1 MLARVVRS
9 VGIALFVAMPLLAQ
23 SAPKKSSRAKAVAGK
38 IVDTA
43 ATSVATMAADSLL
56 GTRGAAMTQ
65 ALSAAQMA
73 QMVQAAQLAAG
84 TLPNCAAGTIPVPVV
99 VGGPSPTGAGGV
111 ASAASALGSIPSV
124 PTPGGLLVGVAKK
137 KLFGFGK
144 KKDTTQAAAASAP
157 AAAATVNAVAGRAQY
172 QCMTVEQ
179 AQAYSQAAS
188 NGANASMMS
197 ALAGSAANAAGN
209 QAAANAQKDVMK
221 TAAATALAVS
231 PAGMMVTGAAA
242 AAPTAGRALHALGSR
257 FGRGGQNKE
266 GMQKDLAKG
275 RLELGSIKFAMGSDA
290 PAEGFE
296 QTLATLVEA
305 LQGSTNHYVLV
316 VPAERDDRGN
326 VDAELAQRR
335 TARLAMHLALGG
347 VSDAVLTTGDPTQPN
362 GNKPPK
368 VGDAR
373 PVILRAASQP

>member
-1 MLARVVRS
+1 MFARVVRS
-9 VGIALFVAMPLLAQ
+9 VGIALLVATPLLAQ
-23 SAPKKSSRAKAVAGK
+23 SAQKKPSRAKAVAGK

-43 ATSVATMAADSLL
+43 ATSAATMAADSLL

-65 ALSAAQMA
+65 ALSAAQLA
-73 QMVQAAQLAAG
+73 QVAQAAQLAAG
-84 TLPNCAAGTIPVPVV
+84 TLPNCAAGTIPVPVA
-99 VGGPSPTGAGGV
+99 VGGPSPTGAGAV

-137 KLFGFGK
+137 KLFGFGR
-144 KKDTTQAAAASAP
+144 KKDTTQTTAASAP
-157 AAAATVNAVAGRAQY
+157 AAAAAATVNAAAGRAQY

-188 NGANASMMS
+188 NGANAAMMS

-221 TAAATALAVS
+221 TAAATALAGS
-231 PAGMMVTGAAA
+231 PAGMMMTGAAA
-242 AAPTAGRALHALGSR
+242 AAPTAGKALHALGSR

-275 RLELGSIKFAMGSDA
+275 RLELGSIKFAPGSDA

-296 QTLATLVEA
+296 QTLATL
-305 LQGSTNHYVLV
+305 
-316 VPAERDDRGN
+316 
-326 VDAELAQRR
+326 
-335 TARLAMHLALGG
+335 
-347 VSDAVLTTGDPTQPN
+347 
-362 GNKPPK
+362 
-368 VGDAR
+368 
-373 PVILRAASQP
+373 